1 MVAKIGKM
9 NKRINSTKQG
19 FTGTDYNVVLK
30 DSISMKNPKILITG
44 HPDSGVNYMKFNN
57 CYFWIVD
64 IVSNT
69 DGTSWVVGKL
79 DMLATYKATVTN
91 SHALVTFGPNPG
103 RNYVDDPR
111 VGPDVPGPRSQVAL
125 DSDLDIYSKV
135 GCVIMTCNAAANLAN
150 NATLIYALNYGTFL
164 DFLTATGSLFYDN
177 MYGDHAFS
185 DIVGAL
191 RNLIVAG
198 LGGGNL
204 LDNIKSL
211 KWVPFKLSSVVSTGS
226 WTGTA
231 EIGVGGYRIDG
242 FPEGYVYMNTDP
254 TCIKHVHKTVDLDWP
269 SDTDGDTHRFLRG
282 PKYNSLTFCHPC
294 GSIEIDTNSLLDQD
308 IIDYN
313 IAINLLDGTYWCK
326 IRESNSDSAEILG
339 YAEGSTALDLLAL
352 VPSGD
357 TILGN
362 VAKASAKVAAATF
375 LPSPEGKTNTTE
387 TQVLTDNAT
396 GQSKTLETNRVSTHS
411 GEQGTGIGK
420 IWPNIG
426 SPSTGV
432 AGQVSGNILCLYQTN
447 SFANQFY
454 FQRNT
459 RRPRMCATDM
469 TQYDDFCE
477 KYGYPYNQYKRI
489 GDLSGYVECA
499 SVSVEPAG
507 TVLPTDNE
515 IASLNSQLCSGV
527 YIE

>member
-79 DMLATYKATVTN
+79 DMLATYKSTVTN

-111 VGPDVPGPRSQVAL
+111 VGPDVPGPRTQVAL
-125 DSDLDIYSKV
+125 DSDLDIFSKT
-135 GCVIMTCNAAANLAN
+135 GCVIMVCNAATDFTS
-150 NATLIYALNYGTFL
+150 NATVIYALNYGTFL
-164 DFLTATGSLFYDN
+164 AFLQAAGSLFMQN
-177 MYGDHAFS
+177 INSIS
-185 DIVGAL
+185 DVVSAL
-191 RNLIVAG
+191 FNLIMAG
-198 LGGGNL
+198 TGGGNM

-211 KWVPFKLSSVVSTGS
+211 KWVPFTLSSVVNEGS
-226 WTGTA
+226 WVGTE
-231 EIGVGGYRIDG
+231 EIGIGGYRIDG
-242 FPEGYVYMNTDP
+242 IPSGMAYMNQSP
-254 TCIKHVHKTVDLDWP
+254 LCVKHIHTTVDLDWP

-326 IRESNSDSAEILG
+326 IREANTDSSEILG

-352 VPSGD
+352 MPSGD
-357 TILGN
+357 T
-362 VAKASAKVAAATF
+362 VAGQTFKAMAKIATAAFA
-375 LPSPEGKTNTTE
+375 PSPEGKTTSTE
-387 TQVLTDNAT
+387 TQTLTDSE
-396 GQSKTLETNRVSTHS
+396 GKTSTLTTNKVSTS
-411 GEQGTGIGK
+411 SSNQGTGIGK
-420 IWPNIG
+420 NWPNFG
-426 SPSTGV
+426 APASGA
-432 AGQVSGNILCLYQTN
+432 AGQVSGNVLCLYQTN
-447 SFANQFY
+447 SFASQFY

-459 RRPRMCATDM
+459 RRPRMCATDT

-477 KYGYPYNQYKRI
+477 KYGYPYNQYKKL

-507 TVLPTDNE
+507 SVLPTDNE
-515 IASLNSQLCSGV
+515 IASLNSQLCAGV